1 MNKLVRAFYRCCRIP
16 RSIGFGV
23 QSPFA
28 YDFVTKIVHD
38 KAIYLAYGKLLGKY
52 PTAKEVEVKLRQL
65 LWRVCHWRQP
75 SSVVV
80 ALDDAEAYAAYCQEA
95 IPTAKV
101 VVCCGVDA
109 CEDTATPD
117 LLVISASV
125 DACNQYDRFAAHATP
140 SSVLFVL
147 GIHATPTSLAC
158 WKRMVA
164 DDRSRVSFDFLEG
177 GVIFFDKKY
186 HKAHYNIHL

>member
-38 KAIYLAYGKLLGKY
+38 KEIYLAYGELLGKY

-80 ALDDAEAYAAYCQEA
+80 ALDDAEAYVAYCHEA
-95 IPTAKV
+95 IPEAKV
-101 VVCCGVDA
+101 VACSDVEVCKEIVA
-109 CEDTATPD
+109 PD
-117 LLVISASV
+117 LLVISSSA
-125 DACNQYDRFAAHATP
+125 DAYSQYDRFASHTTP
-140 SSVLFVL
+140 SSFLFVL
-147 GIHATPTSLAC
+147 GIRTTPISLAC
-158 WKRMVA
+158 WQRMVA
-164 DDRSRVSFDFLEG
+164 DERSRVSFDFLEG
-177 GVIFFDKKY
+177 GIIFFDKKY